1 MNLKEKRFHVFRTW
15 NTLNKQFWKPVLLK
29 SKNLHMLGCVC
40 KDQAARIY
48 KRFIE
53 FIGLRVPKPEIA
65 QIGRGQLQK
74 QEVILFGVFTI
85 FPSVLFIYW
94 LFIK

>member
-1 MNLKEKRFHVFRTW
+1 
-15 NTLNKQFWKPVLLK
+15 
-29 SKNLHMLGCVC
+29 MLGCVC

-53 FIGLRVPKPEIA
+53 FIGLCVPKPEIA

-74 QEVILFGVFTI
+74 QEVILLVYSPFLLRFCTFTDFLLNSGFLDFVNEIVFI
-85 FPSVLFIYW
+85 G
-94 LFIK
+94 